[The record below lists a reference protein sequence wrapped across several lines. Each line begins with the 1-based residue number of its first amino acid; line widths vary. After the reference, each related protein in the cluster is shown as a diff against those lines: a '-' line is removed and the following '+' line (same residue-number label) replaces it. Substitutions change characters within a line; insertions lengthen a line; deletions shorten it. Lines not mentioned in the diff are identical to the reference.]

1 MFMSA
6 IVIVGLVGGFACV
19 SCVIVGARSEKK
31 I

>member
-6 IVIVGLVGGFACV
+6 IVIVGLVVGFACV
-19 SCVIVGARSEKK
+19 SCVIVGERSEKK